1 MARRRKQA
9 NGLKS
14 MTGFGRGQSKA
25 VSNGSPRAEI
35 EIRAVN
41 QRFLKLALKLPPYLA
56 VLETRVREAVRQ
68 RLRRGT
74 VDVYARIRSGPD
86 PGAAGQPAAVDEAA
100 VRAYVTRWRELA
112 AQLDLSGELSV
123 NTLAG
128 LPDLFLKGAA
138 APQPEALWPAIDE
151 ALQLA
156 LDDLEQMRAR
166 EGAALARDL
175 IDHVKK
181 MRAAL
186 EKIKRRA
193 PRTIAAYR
201 KKLTA
206 RVRELLTD
214 QQWRPARGAIESE
227 VVLCAERADISE
239 EITRLDS
246 HLDQFAAALKTNG
259 EIGKRLEF
267 LAQEMHREINTIG
280 SKAADEKI
288 STLVVEMKSQ
298 LEKIREQSANVE

>member
-41 QRFLKLALKLPPYLA
+41 QRFLKLSLKLPPYLA

-68 RLRRGT
+68 RLRRGA
-74 VDVYARIRSGPD
+74 VDVYARIRSD

-175 IDHVKK
+175 IGHVKK

-186 EKIKRRA
+186 DKIKLRA

-214 QQWRPARGAIESE
+214 TQWRPARDAIESE

-288 STLVVEMKSQ
+288 STLVVELKSQ